1 MEHIA
6 NRKLKQ
12 LVLASQH
19 VQAIYAARDFKI
31 KFMIMDGEF
40 VPLKHDLATAG
51 IVLNTTSA
59 NEHVPKIERQIR
71 VIKEHV
77 RAIRHTL
84 LFKVI
89 PLVMLVNLVYSTTI
103 WLNAFPPKGSVSSHL
118 SPHNIITGI
127 TFDYNKHCRSSPVQ
141 KLCPNLRRG

>member
-51 IVLNTTSA
+51 IVLNTTAA
-59 NEHVPKIERQIR
+59 NEHVSKIER
-71 VIKEHV
+71 
-77 RAIRHTL
+77 
-84 LFKVI
+84 
-89 PLVMLVNLVYSTTI
+89 
-103 WLNAFPPKGSVSSHL
+103 
-118 SPHNIITGI
+118 
-127 TFDYNKHCRSSPVQ
+127 
-141 KLCPNLRRG
+141 